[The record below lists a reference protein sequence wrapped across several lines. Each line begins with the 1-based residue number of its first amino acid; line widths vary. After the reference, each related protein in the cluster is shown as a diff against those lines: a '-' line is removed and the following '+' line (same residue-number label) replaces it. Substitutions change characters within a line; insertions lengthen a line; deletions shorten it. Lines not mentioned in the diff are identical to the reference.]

1 MVLVRDLKDQRK
13 VFNDGIDAYIKE
25 IQEMCEHPEFFLKVD
40 RALSRRVFDCEICEK
55 HWTVDI
61 ERNTP

>member
-1 MVLVRDLKDQRK
+1 MVRDLKDQRK
-13 VFNDGIDAYIKE
+13 VFNDGIDATIKE
-25 IQEMCEHPEFFLKVD
+25 IQEMCEHPEFFLKSVK
-40 RALSRRVFDCEICEK
+40 RYPWRVFDCEICEK